1 MPKSFTDTLRML
13 RSGQF
18 ADECT
23 EVLSEIV
30 KQVDETGKAGRLTI
44 TLDLKKTGGAIAI
57 VAKVTDKTPEAP
69 PDADLLWATVEG
81 SLSYDNPSQQK
92 LDLQP
97 VAGTERRI
105 AGA

>member
-1 MPKSFTDTLRML
+1 MPKSFTDTIRML
-13 RSGQF
+13 RGGEF
-18 ADECT
+18 ADDCT
-23 EVLSEIV
+23 AVLADVV
-30 KQVDETGKAGRLTI
+30 KSVDETGKAGKVTI

-57 VAKVTDKTPEAP
+57 VAKVTDKTPEVA

-81 SLSYDNPSQQK
+81 SLSYDNPNQQK